1 MNKAVFFDR
10 DGVINVDHGYVG
22 DIAKFDFIKGVKEA
36 LADIKAAGFLTVMV
50 TNQSGIARGFY
61 TEADFKK
68 LSLYMQSVL
77 DLYKARFDL
86 ILYCPHH
93 PQAKLSAYRK
103 VCNCRKPNP
112 GMILE
117 AASKLNIDLSQSIMI
132 GDHLSDLK
140 AATNAGIKY
149 TVLLT
154 NGAYDEAQKAPF
166 VDKYLDLAN
175 YVESMRN
182 IFKKS
187 NHF

>member
-86 ILYCPHH
+86 ILYCDI
-93 PQAKLSAYRK
+93 S
-103 VCNCRKPNP
+103 
-112 GMILE
+112 IL
-117 AASKLNIDLSQSIMI
+117 
-132 GDHLSDLK
+132 
-140 AATNAGIKY
+140 GI
-149 TVLLT
+149 
-154 NGAYDEAQKAPF
+154 
-166 VDKYLDLAN
+166 
-175 YVESMRN
+175 S
-182 IFKKS
+182 
-187 NHF
+187 